1 MGKGSP
7 NAIGFQEESKGAHG
21 LMASA
26 RQNFGLSGPVELTFV
41 DWKNPFHRRSV
52 AASLVQGV
60 YILERDRQ
68 EKRQGRHALAPP
80 WWDFFNF
87 QLFRILVDNDD
98 QSIFGAVYE
107 FRFPPSDNNYQ
118 LVQKPPRYIIAFRG
132 TIIKPGSRSQD
143 LKLGLQFVRDRLQ
156 QSSRFKLAM
165 EAVQSTVFF
174 AGCTNIWLAG
184 HSLGSAIALL
194 AGKNMVK
201 MGGFIET
208 YLFNPPFPTDPL
220 EQIKNQTLKH
230 GVRCAS
236 AITAGVAVALSSHRR
251 RAQIDDSFAGW
262 VPYLFLNPSDPLSA
276 GYIRNFKQRE
286 KRIKKTQR
294 EKMMEIAHGA
304 IARFAKQNSSLSGR
318 SQFSV
323 ARGRESEASHLLPSA
338 YLTINLSS
346 TKCFNQAHG
355 IHQWWKNMD
364 CDFKLHQFRPL
375 LSMSLRERLLLD
387 LMYDERIMEQA
398 SILAKANTN
407 HNKDQFKSKEL
418 DMD

>member
-1 MGKGSP
+1 
-7 NAIGFQEESKGAHG
+7 
-21 LMASA
+21 MASA
-26 RQNFGLSGPVELTFV
+26 RQNFGLSGPLELTFV
-41 DWKNPFHRRSV
+41 DCLVFGFPRERSSINLEVRSPDKGSQWKNSCHRRSV

-87 QLFRILVDNDD
+87 QLIRKLVDNAD

-107 FRFPPSDNNYQ
+107 FRFPPSDDNYQ
-118 LVQKPPRYIIAFRG
+118 LDQKPPRYIIAFRG
-132 TIIKPGSRSQD
+132 TIIKPGTRSQD

-184 HSLGSAIALL
+184 HSMGSAIALL

-220 EQIKNQTLKH
+220 EQIKNQKLKH
-230 GVRCAS
+230 GVRFAS
-236 AITAGVAVALSSHRR
+236 AITAGVAVALSGHRQ
-251 RAQIDDSFAGW
+251 RAQMDDSFAGW

-276 GYIRNFKQRE
+276 GYIRYFKQRE
-286 KRIKKTQR
+286 K
-294 EKMMEIAHGA
+294 MMKIAHGA

-338 YLTINLSS
+338 YLIINLSS
-346 TKCFNQAHG
+346 TKGFNQAHG

-364 CDFKLHQFRPL
+364 CDFKLHQFRLL

-387 LMYDERIMEQA
+387 LVYDKRIMEQA
-398 SILAKANTN
+398 SVLAKANMN